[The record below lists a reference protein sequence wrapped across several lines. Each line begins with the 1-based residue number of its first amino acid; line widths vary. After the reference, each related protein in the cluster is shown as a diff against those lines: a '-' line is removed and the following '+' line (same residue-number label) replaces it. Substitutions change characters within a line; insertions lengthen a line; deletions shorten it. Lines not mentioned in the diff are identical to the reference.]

1 MADSTKTI
9 FWEAQSAKP
18 RDHDG
23 LNRAEAMA
31 HGLQQQKGDW
41 MQTQNDHSLKLNDN
55 LVFTLVSTSHFVVEF
70 ATRAMRPT
78 QDGKEYPWSARRN
91 IWSRI
96 NYLENLPS
104 VASGSSGSD
113 DLSTPPSF
121 TKVLKSKYEIHTSI
135 HRCTLVK

>member
-1 MADSTKTI
+1 VQNHVTMTDST
-9 FWEAQSAKP
+9 
-18 RDHDG
+18 G
-23 LNRAEAMA
+23 LRLWHMVCNNK
-31 HGLQQQKGDW
+31 KGTECRHKITNGW
-41 MQTQNDHSLKLNDN
+41 REFAYDHSLKLNDN